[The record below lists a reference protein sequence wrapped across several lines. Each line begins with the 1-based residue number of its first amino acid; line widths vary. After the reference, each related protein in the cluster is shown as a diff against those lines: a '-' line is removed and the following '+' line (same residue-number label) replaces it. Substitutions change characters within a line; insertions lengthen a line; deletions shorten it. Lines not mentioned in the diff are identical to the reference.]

1 LFQINGKVF
10 ILQKFIICGGPQLRQ
25 RDELLNREL
34 KVLKKE
40 TKERRDRLVLSIQ
53 ATQLG

>member
-1 LFQINGKVF
+1 
-10 ILQKFIICGGPQLRQ
+10 LQKFKICGRPEFRQ